1 MLKPL
6 LLAVVVAAP
15 VVAPEPVRNA
25 IRDRPESYAL
35 LAMSLALLGGMAT
48 QYRAWVHS
56 KVTPWQASAELAFS
70 LVAGLLALWVAIKRE
85 WEDVDLYVA
94 AVLLGMA
101 GRPAVLGAQHFLLV
115 AIRTWFTPGGSPNE
129 PSPPPTPLDGPS
141 PHASGSHAR
150 PTRPPESDS
159 GAE

>member
-6 LLAVVVAAP
+6 LLAVIVAAP
-15 VVAPEPVRNA
+15 VVSPEPVRSA
-25 IRDRPESYAL
+25 IRDRPDSYAL

-48 QYRAWVHS
+48 QYRAWVHG

-101 GRPAVLGAQHFLLV
+101 GRPAVLGAQHFLLI
-115 AIRTWFTPGGSPNE
+115 AIRTWFTPGGPTDE
-129 PSPPPTPLDGPS
+129 HSPPTTPLDGPG
-141 PHASGSHAR
+141 PHDSGSHAR
-150 PTRPPESDS
+150 PARPSQPDPGPE
-159 GAE
+159 